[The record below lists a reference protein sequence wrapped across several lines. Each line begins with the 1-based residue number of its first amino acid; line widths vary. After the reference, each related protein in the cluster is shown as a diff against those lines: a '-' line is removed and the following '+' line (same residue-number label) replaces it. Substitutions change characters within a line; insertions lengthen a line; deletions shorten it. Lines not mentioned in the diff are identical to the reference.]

1 MARGYRIQDFY
12 QAATKYGLARNN
24 AFRIKNISGNAGN
37 FFAGNMGD
45 LLIFA
50 KDGTI
55 PSRIIKTGEVK
66 YKSFNFVVPL
76 EAQYPDNQSWKV
88 TFYCD
93 GGYILRQLLEKWSVG
108 TYNEHSNNSTFDWTS
123 CNIEIALV
131 DYTKN
136 SMVENR
142 SYTLVGCFPTNIGS
156 LSFDTTSTGAP
167 LTLDMTLA
175 FQYIIAEDI
184 TINTSNNLSSNI
196 AQNFRLPQTNLNLG
210 GFV

>member
-1 MARGYRIQDFY
+1 MARGYKIQDFY
-12 QAATKYGLARNN
+12 QAATKFGLARNN
-24 AFRIKNISGNAGN
+24 AFRIKNISGDAGD

-55 PSRIIKTGEVK
+55 PSRVIKTGEVK
-66 YKSFNFVVPL
+66 YKAFNFVVPL
-76 EAQYPDNQSWKV
+76 EAQYPENQSWRV

-93 GGYILRQLLEKWSVG
+93 GNYILRQLLEKWSVG
-108 TYNEHSNNSTFDWTS
+108 TYNEHSNNSNLSWTN
-123 CNIEIALV
+123 CNIDLALV
-131 DYTKN
+131 DYTN
-136 SMVENR
+136 GGMIENR
-142 SYTLVGCFPTNIGS
+142 IYTLVGCFPTNVGS

-175 FQYIIAEDI
+175 FQYIIAGDEK
-184 TINTSNNLSSNI
+184 INTSNNLSSNI
-196 AQNFRLPQTNLNLG
+196 TQNFRTPQTNLNFG